1 MFRQFSWLVPFSLL
15 KLLMV
20 MMVFFI
26 TYLLWKAD
34 RLLEG
39 EVVLSESGFA
49 GRLLAVV
56 CENGVLYVPMKNGCA
71 ERGLCVR

>member
-1 MFRQFSWLVPFSLL
+1 MFSQFSWLVPFSSL
-15 KLLMV
+15 KLLVV

-39 EVVLSESGFA
+39 EGVPSESGFA
-49 GRLLAVV
+49 GRLLVV
-56 CENGVLYVPMKNGCA
+56 VYVRM
-71 ERGLCVR
+71 VFYMFQ